1 MGQFFADYTIASFAT
16 IPSETLF
23 FYLVVVLFLGGA
35 PALISVLYL
44 SISGVLDFKIVVL
57 VSVATTIVWDAI
69 WYSMGRFF
77 PVTKITKLKM
87 MRRNQ
92 KLFEKINQR
101 FVHWQ
106 YPALF
111 LSRFIYG
118 TNSIF
123 SIICGVRRM
132 QYHKFFIINTLSI
145 LATIALFAM
154 ISLPLQNLSSSLSL
168 YTVFIVILI
177 LIFIIFIIRFLV
189 RIIFN
194 RYFLEEDGKPS

>member
-1 MGQFFADYTIASFAT
+1 MGQSFADYTIASFAT
-16 IPSETLF
+16 IPSETLL
-23 FYLVVVLFLGGA
+23 FYLVAVLFLGGA

-77 PVTKITKLKM
+77 PVAKITKLKM

-101 FVHWQ
+101 FLHWQ

-118 TNSIF
+118 TNSFF
-123 SIICGVRRM
+123 SFAKLIVIPFSLHSFYCHTHINFH
-132 QYHKFFIINTLSI
+132 YFYNTLFSKNNI
-145 LATIALFAM
+145 
-154 ISLPLQNLSSSLSL
+154 
-168 YTVFIVILI
+168 
-177 LIFIIFIIRFLV
+177 
-189 RIIFN
+189 
-194 RYFLEEDGKPS
+194 